1 MIITIGEP
9 ILGTLPLASL
19 VRGILTQTLM
29 SQTFMMDVIS
39 KLSRS
44 NMKLFLGNPLTRFLV
59 DKLFYPQFCAGRTQR
74 EIRRTVDGLREL
86 GYRGIILAYARE
98 EEFSESQGPIFAPES
113 LHQNSVALWL
123 KGTLQTIKYAESGD
137 FVAVKYT
144 GAGQGCVR
152 ALEAAAP
159 PDKLIADAL
168 DRICRSAEQRG
179 VRLLFDA
186 EHYAQQK
193 GIHTWTLGLMAKH
206 NRNGRLLVYNTYQMF
221 VSQPALAGVSVMLMI
236 TLHTG
241 I

>member
-1 MIITIGEP
+1 MRIPSGEP
-9 ILGTLPLASL
+9 VLGSLPVVSL
-19 VRGILTQTLM
+19 VRGFLTQTLM
-29 SQTFMMDVIS
+29 SQTFMMNAIY

-44 NMKLFLGNPLTRFLV
+44 NMKLLLGNPLIRLVV

-74 EIRRTVDGLREL
+74 EIRQTVDDLRGL

-98 EEFSESQGPIFAPES
+98 EEFSGNQDEPKS
-113 LHQNSVALWL
+113 LPDSSHQSSVALWL
-123 KGTLQTIKYAESGD
+123 RGTLQTINYAESGD

-152 ALEAAAP
+152 ALENAAP
-159 PDKLIADAL
+159 PDKPIADAL
-168 DRICRSAEQRG
+168 DRICRLAEQRG

-193 GIHTWTLGLMAKH
+193 GIHAWTLGLMATH

-221 VSQPALAGVSVMLMI
+221 VSLSPRTHSRAS
-236 TLHTG
+236 
-241 I
+241 